1 MQNVP
6 DLRGYYR
13 VEVWQLAWPMI
24 LSNITI
30 PLLGAVDTAILGHL
44 ESPTYLGAVAVGAS
58 VLTFLFWGFGFLRMG
73 TTSLVARAFGAKD
86 YSRCLQL
93 LQQSIALALALAV
106 ILLLIQPLV
115 FPLAMTL
122 MEPSAEVKG
131 WALSYCQIRI
141 YAAPATLV
149 NYAIIGWFIGL
160 QDTRSPLL
168 IMVTTNFLNILLDWL
183 LIMVLGLKSD
193 GAALAT
199 VAAEYSSLLLAL
211 LLVAKKLRQL
221 PGRLSISTLKQ
232 LDGFWELLRV
242 NRHLFV
248 RTATLLFAFAFFTS
262 QGARQG
268 DNILAANAILL
279 QLLMLTA
286 YGLDGFAHAA
296 EALTGKAIG
305 AHNQRNFYRACY
317 ASTEMALITALG
329 FTALFVLGQDGL
341 IGLFSNIPAVINTVE
356 QYYAWLCALPLIA
369 AWSYQL
375 DGIFIGAGKTKAMQN
390 TMLAACFGCYLPLWW
405 LTQSQ
410 GNHGLWL
417 SFCALNFARS
427 LAMGGMFIWLSRQR
441 RWLEPAGTT

>member
-1 MQNVP
+1 MQNVSS
-6 DLRGYYR
+6 LRGHYR
-13 VEVWQLAWPMI
+13 AEVWHLAWPMI

-30 PLLGAVDTAILGHL
+30 PLLGTVDTAILGHL
-44 ESPTYLGAVAVGAS
+44 ESPIYLGAVAVGAS
-58 VLTFLFWGFGFLRMG
+58 VLTFLFWAFGFLRMG
-73 TTSLVARAFGAKD
+73 TTSLVARALGAQD
-86 YSRCLQL
+86 YDRCRQL
-93 LQQSIALALALAV
+93 LLQSMILALGLA
-106 ILLLIQPLV
+106 ILLLLSQPLV
-115 FPLAMTL
+115 FPLAMSL
-122 MEPSAEVKG
+122 MEPSLEVKN

-149 NYAIIGWFIGL
+149 NYAIVGWFIGL

-168 IMVTTNFLNILLDWL
+168 IMVTTNLLNILLDWL

-199 VAAEYSSLLLAL
+199 VAAEYSGLLLAFA
-211 LLVAKKLRQL
+211 LVGQKLRTL
-221 PGRLSISTLKQ
+221 PAPPAFNFLTQ

-248 RTATLLFAFAFFTS
+248 RTATLLFAFAFFTA

-268 DNILAANAILL
+268 DTILAANAILL

-305 AHNQRNFYRACY
+305 SRCQRDFYRACY
-317 ASTEMALITALG
+317 ASTEMALLTAIG
-329 FTALFVLGQDGL
+329 FTAVFLVGQEWL
-341 IGLFSNIPAVINTVE
+341 IGLFSNIPAVVNTVD
-356 QYYAWLCALPLIA
+356 QYYFWLCALPLIA

-390 TMLAACFGCYLPLWW
+390 TMLVACFGCYLPLWW
-405 LTQSQ
+405 LTQPL
-410 GNHGLWL
+410 GNHGLWIA
-417 SFCALNFARS
+417 FCALNLARS
-427 LAMGGMFIWLSRQR
+427 LTLGGVFFWLSRQQ
-441 RWLEPAGTT
+441 RWLQAGATV